1 MNSTLNETV
10 ASFLAWLDEGATVEK
25 APEKLKLW
33 IDSIKVGV
41 RLSPSLFLKGISEN
55 QRASHELLAAS
66 LLGFV
71 LTEMVQARNKIRE
84 GE

>member
-41 RLSPSLFLKGISEN
+41 
-55 QRASHELLAAS
+55 
-66 LLGFV
+66 
-71 LTEMVQARNKIRE
+71 
-84 GE
+84 